1 MGSEWSETTLG
12 QLTKDGGGF
21 IQTGPFGSQL
31 HASDYVDEGI
41 PVIMPVN
48 MVDNRVSLN
57 DIARITEADA
67 QRLSKHLVQEG
78 DIVYSRR
85 GDVTRKALITSGE
98 VGMFCGTGCLLV
110 RPGNQVDP
118 QFLKYHLSTP
128 ENQEWIIRHAI
139 GATMPNLNTGIL
151 GDIPLRIPSKKIQKK
166 IAEILGTFD
175 NKISLNRQINT
186 TLESVA
192 QVLFKSWFVDF
203 DPVIDNALAAGNEI
217 PDALQKRAAARAAR
231 REALRQQSNKTTEAT
246 DADSPEQALPD
257 TGLSDQRLPTEI
269 QQLFPDRFVFTEEMG
284 WVPEGWEL
292 RSIGDMFYLL
302 GGHPFKSSEYV
313 DDGEYGVV
321 TIKNVQDS
329 KFIESCSNFMTKIPA
344 KMKRHCFLERGDVL
358 LSLTG
363 NVGRVC
369 LVSPGKYLLN
379 QRVAKLVGKDGLSNA
394 FAYFFFKQSR
404 IFEAMLTIAKGTAQQ
419 NLSPIETAKLTQ
431 LLPDSSVI
439 RECQKYFES
448 EYLRL
453 ISCTAESQTL
463 ANLRDSLL
471 PKLLSGQ
478 ITIPDAE
485 QQLAEV
491 L

>member
-12 QLTKDGGGF
+12 QLTKEGGGF

-48 MVDNRVSLN
+48 MVDNRVSLS

-85 GDVTRKALITSGE
+85 GDVTRKALITSDE

-166 IAEILGTFD
+166 IAEILGTLD
-175 NKISLNRQINT
+175 NKIALNRQINT
-186 TLESVA
+186 TLESMA

-231 REALRQQSNKTTEAT
+231 REALHQQTNKTSETTDTSGAT
-246 DADSPEQALPD
+246 DAASVEQALPG
-257 TGLSDQRLPTEI
+257 TGLSDQRLPSEI
-269 QQLFPDRFVFTEEMG
+269 QQLFPDRFVL
-284 WVPEGWEL
+284 PE
-292 RSIGDMFYLL
+292 
-302 GGHPFKSSEYV
+302 
-313 DDGEYGVV
+313 
-321 TIKNVQDS
+321 
-329 KFIESCSNFMTKIPA
+329 
-344 KMKRHCFLERGDVL
+344 
-358 LSLTG
+358 
-363 NVGRVC
+363 
-369 LVSPGKYLLN
+369 
-379 QRVAKLVGKDGLSNA
+379 
-394 FAYFFFKQSR
+394 
-404 IFEAMLTIAKGTAQQ
+404 
-419 NLSPIETAKLTQ
+419 
-431 LLPDSSVI
+431 
-439 RECQKYFES
+439 
-448 EYLRL
+448 
-453 ISCTAESQTL
+453 
-463 ANLRDSLL
+463 
-471 PKLLSGQ
+471 
-478 ITIPDAE
+478 
-485 QQLAEV
+485 
-491 L
+491 